1 MSVPPRLS
9 PVAQANEIREGE
21 MHVVDV
27 SGSKVALT
35 RIDGHLHAFEDTCT
49 HAGCSLASGELDGPV
64 VSCPCHG
71 SRFDVT
77 SGAVLRGPA
86 RRPVRRY
93 VVRTEGEDVLVEP

>member
-1 MSVPPRLS
+1 MNVSSRPS
-9 PVAQANEIREGE
+9 PVARASEIREGE

-27 SGSKVALT
+27 AGSKVALT
-35 RIDGHLHAFEDTCT
+35 RIDGDLHAFEDTCT
-49 HAGCSLASGELDGPV
+49 HAGCSLASGELDGTV

-77 SGAVLRGPA
+77 SGAVIRGPA